1 MPLPRLVSELP
12 LLQDHLNGLEQLQ
25 FLRALVT
32 FINALSLS
40 LILDEK
46 TLFSI
51 FSVYGSAL
59 RNIFTTQPNIYSRAF
74 SQR

>member
-12 LLQDHLNGLEQLQ
+12 LLQDHLNGLEQLK

-40 LILDEK
+40 LILDGK
-46 TLFSI
+46 NLVQYF
-51 FSVYGSAL
+51 
-59 RNIFTTQPNIYSRAF
+59 
-74 SQR
+74 